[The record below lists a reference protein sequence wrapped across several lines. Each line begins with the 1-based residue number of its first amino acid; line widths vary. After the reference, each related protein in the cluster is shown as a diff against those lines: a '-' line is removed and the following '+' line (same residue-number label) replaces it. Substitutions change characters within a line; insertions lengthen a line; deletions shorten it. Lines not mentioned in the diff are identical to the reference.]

1 MEATKNWSPFAQRMM
16 PFLINDANPNT
27 WNAYLHA
34 IYWAFVNVTGIG
46 NQAASPET
54 SLEIAFSLF
63 VHLTG
68 TAYYVWAVG
77 TIFGILQQRSNSVYK
92 VQSDISSLTEFL
104 DDCDVPKND
113 HDKFLSSYLM
123 KNMVRDEQL
132 KSRSALLPTDRP
144 LLPDAAEE
152 LPIHLNM
159 ELTLHS
165 RAKALRTRGMK
176 NATPDFSFGLA
187 ETLTHTITL
196 LPGDYLVHA
205 GKKWLPRIY
214 MVDKGVLEV
223 FDNGV
228 SKGCLYPGDII
239 GKGWLSTRPIEAKD
253 SERHKAFLDFR
264 SPDNLAI
271 ADIRAMTACR
281 LVMGLQKKSEVIDL
295 QNQYPMDIESLRKE
309 LKPNNDLSASAR
321 WEKLRVKHL
330 NKTTSMPV

>member
-1 MEATKNWSPFAQRMM
+1 MM

-34 IYWAFVNVTGIG
+34 VYWAFVNVTGIG

-77 TIFGILQQRSNSVYK
+77 TIFGILQERSRSFYK
-92 VQSDISSLTEFL
+92 VEEGISSLTEFL
-104 DDCDVPKND
+104 NDCDVPKND
-113 HDKFLSSYLM
+113 HDRFLSSYLM
-123 KNMVRDEQL
+123 RNMVSEEQL
-132 KSRSALLPTDRP
+132 RSRSALLPTDRP

-165 RAKALRTRGMK
+165 RAKALRTRGIK
-176 NATPDFSFGLA
+176 NASHDFSFALA
-187 ETLTHTITL
+187 ENLVNTITL
-196 LPGDYLVHA
+196 LPGDYLVKA
-205 GKKWLPRIY
+205 GERSFPRIY

-228 SKGCLYPGDII
+228 SKGCLYPGDIV
-239 GKGWLSTRPIEAKD
+239 GKGWLSTRPIEAKE
-253 SERHKAFLDFR
+253 SVRHKAFVDWR

-281 LVMGLQKKSEVIDL
+281 LVMGLPKKSEVIEL
-295 QNQYPMDIESLRKE
+295 QNQYPKDIDSLRKE
-309 LKPNNDLSASAR
+309 LKPNNDLSASLR
-321 WEKLRVKHL
+321 WEKLRMKHL
-330 NKTTSMPV
+330 NKTTSLPI